1 MAKILV
7 TPFVALFA
15 ILSVPAAAFSLDAEF
30 HTFNGF
36 DPVVSGFQRLALI
49 FSDGGYKGL
58 FFSVVIIAL
67 IFGGLAITVR
77 AATGARANPVTWMV
91 PIMVGVIIYLSLV
104 IPTGT
109 VHIYDPTT
117 NRHQAVS
124 GIPDG
129 IVAVAGILNLVERG
143 MTEIIS
149 TSGDPRS
156 YINQAGGSGFLG
168 LFQATSKVLTSD
180 DTLIDTSTNKYLE
193 DCVAFEINRPGTT
206 LTVDELRRTTTDFS
220 TSLAKADSPAIYT
233 VYYDLTMPQ
242 GQTMTCQEAWGNINA
257 YLASPA
263 HLEENLKGVCA
274 QLGYDSHDVPSY
286 QKCKSDLQATFQDL
300 GVSGMTTEDF
310 IRQAYL
316 SQRLHDVFRS
326 GDTAAVANYKFLTG
340 ASGSMKA
347 ANEWLPVMKGVLT
360 AIALGLVPF
369 LALFIPTPLFGKA
382 LSVMLGFFIWLA
394 SWGITDALLHQFLM
408 DYGTKV
414 LEGLPLHGG
423 GGGLGMD
430 AFYFVPGEMVK
441 VLGMFGTVRMSGLM
455 LATVMT
461 GILVKFGGHAL
472 ATLAGNLT
480 GQIKAAG
487 QLAANMTED
496 PSGRASALKT
506 NAWSMPT
513 ETIANHPRYGFGGMM
528 DEGMVNGVRGVEGA
542 AAVRRNIEN
551 LQLAGQMPADVGGM
565 GSLGYYMRRS
575 QMGGAIQTGQGTL
588 SFGGTEDGLTTSALR
603 GGHTT
608 ATTLGAGWKL
618 DANAEKDIL
627 GNVRAENR
635 SLSSEAVG
643 KIHHL
648 IGQGGEERWRIE
660 AAGMGAKFGKA
671 YQEVA
676 IEKGAH
682 TLSAGKNWSQH
693 WQALEESRTTSGEAR
708 SYQEELSNSIKDSVT
723 QRVADGSAFDQV
735 SKQTRDSL
743 LKAGASI
750 GLSGGV
756 LLNNLTLGMLDIK
769 AGVSGEYQIR
779 NSKGQSATFKA
790 SEEEISALENT
801 AANIR
806 KEALVKTMN
815 TTAGRAYAA
824 STSAQTNGAE
834 GWSYLREAVT
844 RDTTSADQNMEMMTA
859 YAMDRAQRQYGIVNE
874 QGIMAVL
881 DDMAA
886 ARTGS
891 GQEQNALNKD
901 IESWLAGR
909 YKLLDTEKD
918 GNWVLRDRAAIHNR
932 VALQVE
938 QRREVGEGA
947 AERAR
952 DAVAEISFT
961 DPRPGGLKTPTDSV
975 SRKREARRNAMES
988 LNDPK
993 SSEVNPNRDKP
1004 KPGHSLRPE
1013 AYDPAKSGASL
1024 RPGAYDPKKSRSFLQ
1039 PGGYDSA
1046 KSNSSLRPEA
1056 YDPAKSMSSLR
1067 QVKDNSLQS
1076 LKQNKIKKK
1085 PNLSNMDMEAFSKL
1099 EEKLKELDGD

>member
-1 MAKILV
+1 MPKSLV
-7 TPFVALFA
+7 PLFGTLCA
-15 ILSVPAAAFSLDAEF
+15 ILAVPAPGFSLDAEF
-30 HTFNGF
+30 HTYNGF

-58 FFSVVIIAL
+58 FFSVVIMAL
-67 IFGGLAITVR
+67 ILGGLAITVR
-77 AATGARANPVTWMV
+77 AATGARANPITWMV
-91 PIMVGVIIYLSLV
+91 PIMVGVILYLSLV

-117 NRHQAVS
+117 NRYQAVA

-143 MTEIIS
+143 MTEIIA

-168 LFQATSKVLTSD
+168 LFQATTKVLTSD
-180 DTLIDTSTNKYLE
+180 DTLIDSSINKYLE
-193 DCVAFEINRPGTT
+193 DCVAFEINRPGAT
-206 LTVDELRRTTTDFS
+206 LTVDELRRTATDFS
-220 TSLAKADSPAIYT
+220 SSFAKADSPAIYT
-233 VYYDLTMPQ
+233 VYYDLAMPQ
-242 GQTMTCQEAWGNINA
+242 GQTMTCQEAWGNINT

-263 HLEENLKGVCA
+263 HLEENLKGICS
-274 QLGYDSHDVPSY
+274 QLGYDSGDTASY
-286 QKCKSDLQATFQDL
+286 QKCKSDLQATLQDL
-300 GVSGMTTEDF
+300 GVSGMTTDDF
-310 IRQAYL
+310 MRQAYL

-414 LEGLPLHGG
+414 LEGLPAKGS
-423 GGGLGMD
+423 GLGMD

-480 GQIKAAG
+480 GQIKTAG

-496 PSGRASALKT
+496 PSGRASALKS

-513 ETIANHPRYGFGGMM
+513 ETIANHPRYGFGPMM
-528 DEGMVNGVRGVEGA
+528 DEGMVNQVRGVEGA
-542 AAVRRNIEN
+542 AAVRRNIGN
-551 LQLAGQMPADVGGM
+551 LQQAGQMPTGM
-565 GSLGYYMRRS
+565 SDMSSLGHYMRRS
-575 QMGGAIQTGQGTL
+575 QMGGAIQTEQGTL
-588 SFGGTEDGLTTSALR
+588 SFGGTEGGLVTSALR

-618 DANAEKDIL
+618 DANAEKDAS
-627 GNVRAENR
+627 GNVLAENR

-648 IGQGGEERWRIE
+648 IEQGGQERWRVE
-660 AAGMGAKFGKA
+660 AAGMGARFGKA
-671 YQEVA
+671 YQELA

-682 TLSAGKNWSQH
+682 TLSAGKNWNQH
-693 WQALEESRTTSGEAR
+693 WQALEESRTNSGEAR

-723 QRVADGSAFDQV
+723 QRVANGSAFDQV
-735 SKQTRDSL
+735 SKQTRDRL
-743 LKAGASI
+743 FKAGASI
-750 GLSGGV
+750 GLNAGA
-756 LLNNLTLGMLDIK
+756 LLKNLTLGMLEIK
-769 AGVSGEYQIR
+769 AGVSGEYQMR

-801 AANIR
+801 AASIR

-815 TTAGRAYAA
+815 TSAGRAYAA
-824 STSAQTNGAE
+824 STAAQANAAE
-834 GWSYLREAVT
+834 GWSHLREAAT
-844 RDTTSADQNMEMMTA
+844 RDTTSADQNMELMTA
-859 YAMDRAQRQYGIVNE
+859 YAIDRAQSQYGIVSE
-874 QGIMAVL
+874 QAIMAVL

-886 ARTGS
+886 ARGGS

-901 IESWLAGR
+901 IQGWLAER

-918 GNWVLRDRAAIHNR
+918 GNWVLRDQAAIHNR
-932 VALQVE
+932 VGQQLG
-938 QRREVGEGA
+938 QRRDLGEGA

-952 DAVAEISFT
+952 EAVAEISFA
-961 DPRPGGLKTPTDSV
+961 DPRPGNLNAPTDSV
-975 SRKREARRNAMES
+975 AKKREARRKALES
-988 LNDPK
+988 LTDPK
-993 SSEVNPNRDKP
+993 GSETNSNPDKP
-1004 KPGHSLRPE
+1004 KPGFSLRPEAYDPANSGASLRPGAYDPEKSRSFLQPGTYDAAKPGFSLRPE
-1013 AYDPAKSGASL
+1013 AYDPAKSG
-1024 RPGAYDPKKSRSFLQ
+1024 
-1039 PGGYDSA
+1039 
-1046 KSNSSLRPEA
+1046 
-1056 YDPAKSMSSLR
+1056 SSLR
-1067 QVKDNSLQS
+1067 QVRDNSLQS
-1076 LKQNKIKKK
+1076 LKQTQIKKK
-1085 PNLSNMDMEAFSKL
+1085 PNLSNLDMEAFSKL
-1099 EEKLKELDGD
+1099 EEKLKELDKY